1 MARKH
6 GGDDRAIHIGIMRG
20 CDWTAEDI
28 ARHFGVARTTINGH
42 VQKHKK
48 IVAEVEGWTRVA
60 VSKHIEQRIASA
72 TRKALD
78 DLETMKQRLRDDGY
92 KLVHATVKHGLAQI
106 TDKET
111 GEVKINA
118 PVPDSVHLKAAET
131 GIERMEGKAL
141 DRKAIM
147 GLVEHHHTHELD
159 SADLDSVLSELAQM
173 NERRRALLPVQERE
187 QDYWGGTQNTDI
199 EEGELVNR

>member
-1 MARKH
+1 
-6 GGDDRAIHIGIMRG
+6 MRG

-72 TRKALD
+72 TKKALT
-78 DLETMKQRLRDDGY
+78 DLETMKQKLRDDGY

-106 TDKET
+106 TDPET
-111 GEVKINA
+111 GQVMSDA
-118 PVPDSVHLKAAET
+118 PPPDSVHLKAAET

-173 NERRRALLPVQERE
+173 NEWRRALLPAQE
-187 QDYWGGTQNTDI
+187 QDHGNEWGTNTDI
-199 EEGELVNR
+199 EEGELVQR